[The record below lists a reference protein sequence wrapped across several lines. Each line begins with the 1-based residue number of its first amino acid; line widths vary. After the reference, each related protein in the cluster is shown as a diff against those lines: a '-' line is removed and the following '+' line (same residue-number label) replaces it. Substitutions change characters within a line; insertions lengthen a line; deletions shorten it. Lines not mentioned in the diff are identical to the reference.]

1 MQLDI
6 NPSWGKIG
14 DTMKTKKS
22 DKNVTKLVCKDSFDI
37 KQVGKEIV
45 IEGFANKATIDR
57 GDEIITTDAWELDN
71 FKKNPIILFNH
82 GMDTLGGTP
91 VGKATEVR
99 ATDEG
104 LFLKVKMSNSQSPGI
119 KMVRD
124 LVEERILKAFSVGF
138 SPKESDMVE
147 HEGKAIRKISK
158 AELFEVSIVGV
169 PMNQD
174 SLFELSAKS
183 LSTKSFH
190 QVKSE
195 ILKAKGADK
204 AIAMEELLGSASDR
218 KGIIASVAKGLKFN
232 VGHVLDM
239 LAGDISLV
247 PQVEAAIIHEVKMAN
262 LKEILEAALAKLEDG
277 GTTDAVQEELLAAL
291 KGDESEET
299 EQDSEETSTD
309 TEETEETESADSGDG
324 KETGKESSTEAE
336 GTAEGSDDAKPS
348 EADADDGYA
357 KLKADFQDCV
367 SAMVPKLLAEGK
379 EQDEAVAIAI
389 SKCQEQGKCQL
400 TPESKSATFAVL
412 FESLDKSPG
421 GPVTFTNGAE
431 IISFVKQVDETAQS
445 VQAPTTPIKTEPAAD
460 DFGNPFLESSKQTN
474 VLLGALINEI
484 QKLSSKFD
492 GVTSQNS
499 VQSTEDTSKDQEES
513 TETVV
518 KPETEDQAE
527 KRLSD
532 LNLRLKNLGC

>member
-104 LFLKVKMSNSQSPGI
+104 LFLKVKMSNSQAPLI

-138 SPKESDMVE
+138 SPKESDIVE
-147 HEGKAIRKISK
+147 HDGKSIRKISK

-183 LSTKSFH
+183 MTSKSFH
-190 QVKSE
+190 QIKSE

-204 AIAMEELLGSASDR
+204 AAAMEEILGAAPNR
-218 KGIIASVAKGLKFN
+218 KGNIYSVAEVLGLDVN
-232 VGHVLDM
+232 DVLGM
-239 LAGDISLV
+239 LAGDKELTKE
-247 PQVEAAIIHEVKMAN
+247 VEDAIRSSVKAAN
-262 LKEILEAALAKLEDG
+262 LKEILEAALSKLEDG

-291 KGDESEET
+291 KGEENEET
-299 EQDSEETSTD
+299 EQDSEETSDD
-309 TEETEETESADSGDG
+309 TEETEETEGADSGDSEEAG
-324 KETGKESSTEAE
+324 KEGASEAE
-336 GTAEGSDDAKPS
+336 GTAAGSDDEKPS
-348 EADADDGYA
+348 ESDAEDGDA

-389 SKCQEQGKCQL
+389 SKCQEEGKCQL

-412 FESLDKSPG
+412 FESLDKFPG
-421 GPVTFTNGAE
+421 GPVTFTNATE
-431 IISFVKQVDETAQS
+431 IISFVKQVDEAAQS
-445 VQAPTTPIKTEPAAD
+445 VQPPTTPIKTEPAED

-492 GVTSQNS
+492 GITSQSS
-499 VQSTEDTSKDQEES
+499 VQSSEDTSKGQEES

>member
-1 MQLDI
+1 
-6 NPSWGKIG
+6 
-14 DTMKTKKS
+14 MKTKKS
-22 DKNVTKLVCKDSFDI
+22 DKNVTKLASKDTFAI
-37 KQVGKEIV
+37 KQVGKEII
-45 IEGFANKATIDR
+45 IEGFANKATVDR

-119 KMVRD
+119 KMVRE

-147 HEGKAIRKISK
+147 HEGKSIRKISK

-183 LSTKSFH
+183 LATKSFH

-204 AIAMEELLGSASDR
+204 AAEMEEILGSSPDR
-218 KGIIASVAKGLKFN
+218 KGSIHFVAAAAGLE
-232 VGHVLDM
+232 VSDVLEM
-239 LAGDISLV
+239 LAGDKELTKE
-247 PQVEAAIIHEVKMAN
+247 VEEGIRGSVKAAN
-262 LKEILEAALAKLEDG
+262 LKEILEAALAQLSEG
-277 GTTDAVQEELLAAL
+277 VATDAVEESLLAAMNGDSDEEADETEED
-291 KGDESEET
+291 KAEEGEEEEREKSSEEEGTPSDESEKEGGGKY
-299 EQDSEETSTD
+299 EE
-309 TEETEETESADSGDG
+309 
-324 KETGKESSTEAE
+324 ESS
-336 GTAEGSDDAKPS
+336 DKDP
-348 EADADDGYA
+348 DA

-367 SAMVPKLLAEGK
+367 SAMVPKLLEEGM
-379 EQDEAVAIAI
+379 EQDQAVAAAI

-400 TPESKSATFAVL
+400 TPESKQATFAAL
-412 FESLDKSPG
+412 FESLDKMDISAL
-421 GPVTFTNGAE
+421 GPVTFTND
-431 IISFVKQVDETAQS
+431 ISFVKQVDETAQS
-445 VQAPTTPIKTEPAAD
+445 EQPPTTPIKTEPAAD

-492 GVTSQNS
+492 GIVSQSS
-499 VQSTEDTSKDQEES
+499 VQSSEDTSKGQEES

-518 KPETEDQAE
+518 KPEMEDQAE
-527 KRLSD
+527 KRLND